1 MAAQPAGIKL
11 HRQLAELLGLALL
24 QYLTALRAVLA
35 GHASLLMGGG
45 SALVATALLAGGL
58 QRGLAAL
65 QALLWVLGLP
75 AAAPYVALAAAL
87 RWQLRSTVLMW
98 RVMRGKQQLP
108 PLRKRLALVLQRG
121 SSGSGGPVAAGGGAP
136 GPRAAGLCSFPRSPG
151 SGLKQ
156 LSGSMLLFM
165 PLLLLLPTTAWF
177 YSLTLALHAAAAA
190 PRAAAQ
196 LATAL
201 AEQDPLGAALGQ
213 QGAASGSSS
222 GCGGCGASGAGLET
236 RTPNAPEAALAP
248 PLPLPPP
255 TLAIAR
261 VLVMQAPT
269 VEERPVGRN
278 PLDTPDEVKR
288 LAGKP
293 SEWDALIQSMGAL
306 AVFGGDVSECEDDI
320 GGRLPLDCVW
330 ALEGPGW
337 SEGEDMPPR
346 AEVGQENAVGN
357 ASASPLSQKQQLG
370 KKPSSSRRRQ
380 DARRKVVVVRS

>member
-1 MAAQPAGIKL
+1 M
-11 HRQLAELLGLALL
+11 HNNLA
-24 QYLTALRAVLA
+24 V
-35 GHASLLMGGG
+35 ASRRCA
-45 SALVATALLAGGL
+45 ALVATALLAGGL

-222 GCGGCGASGAGLET
+222 GCGGCGASGAGLEYSLLDV
-236 RTPNAPEAALAP
+236 RFACCPALPAWAA
-248 PLPLPPP
+248 
-255 TLAIAR
+255 
-261 VLVMQAPT
+261 QAAAQT
-269 VEERPVGRN
+269 TY
-278 PLDTPDEVKR
+278 L
-288 LAGKP
+288 
-293 SEWDALIQSMGAL
+293 
-306 AVFGGDVSECEDDI
+306 
-320 GGRLPLDCVW
+320 
-330 ALEGPGW
+330 
-337 SEGEDMPPR
+337 R
-346 AEVGQENAVGN
+346 A
-357 ASASPLSQKQQLG
+357 
-370 KKPSSSRRRQ
+370 
-380 DARRKVVVVRS
+380 ARRGGSPWHAAAAAAARAWRRCGLLDAGGWAAVLRAAVCGQPLFLGRPSWSQLISLPA